1 MDFNSFKI
9 LFQNEEGTGTSSWDE
24 VRFLDLTGLLNE
36 QFTIRELGKCL
47 KHPITPLVQDFEKLG
62 TGDVRPGKTKQDI
75 AVAES
80 WEEVAE
86 EIVMVQPVLAA
97 KLHIPHFT
105 NLTRLSLAHP
115 GQWVSWPDLLRI
127 SPHLGKITHLS
138 LAYWPRPSTTP
149 NANTTSM
156 VSNHTSVA
164 LGGSHFYSDL
174 DDDWHEAAN
183 ILRRFSINTYSLQ
196 WLDLEGCNWL
206 KALTWRSVF
215 LPTTPAP
222 SNEESEAWQMHS
234 ASPGPDWNDAW
245 RRIVYLNI
253 FQGWIPSD
261 HQSLRNMPAGIVPVQ
276 LMRWLR
282 ENKHKED
289 VGWRLNSQETGHA
302 VAEWVQ
308 REKVARV
315 VGQEIHGIRKTGE
328 GVWCKVDYGWGSATG
343 EKVS

>member
-1 MDFNSFKI
+1 M
-9 LFQNEEGTGTSSWDE
+9 Q
-24 VRFLDLTGLLNE
+24 DLEKLS
-36 QFTIRELGKCL
+36 IRE
-47 KHPITPLVQDFEKLG
+47 TD
-62 TGDVRPGKTKQDI
+62 TSNTKQNLSV

-80 WEEVAE
+80 WEEAAE
-86 EIVMVQPVLAA
+86 ETAVVQPVLAA
-97 KLHIPHFT
+97 KLQIPHFT
-105 NLTRLSLAHP
+105 NLSRLSLAHP
-115 GQWVSWPDLLRI
+115 GQWASWPDLLRL
-127 SPHLGKITHLS
+127 SPHLSKISHLS

-149 NANTTSM
+149 NASTTSM

-206 KALTWRSVF
+206 KALSWRSGFVPSS
-215 LPTTPAP
+215 PTPGGQ
-222 SNEESEAWQMHS
+222 ESEAWQIQSM
-234 ASPGPDWNDAW
+234 SPGPDWNDAW
-245 RRIVYLNI
+245 RRIVYLNV

-261 HQSLRNMPAGIVPVQ
+261 HQSLQNMPAGIVPVQ

-289 VGWRLNSQETGHA
+289 VEWKLNDQETGHA

-315 VGQEIHGIRKTGE
+315 VGQEIHGIRKSRE